1 MEGNSPE
8 RNPFSSF
15 TINIIFVVLIIIG
28 ITMIPLLSVQLNPTR
43 FLPSMAVSWSW
54 PQAPVRV
61 VEQEV
66 TTVLEG
72 ILSTVSGVKNVRSTT
87 FDGGGNIRLEFDK
100 SVDLRFKKFEVAAL
114 LREVRDKLPARVSY
128 PTLSVNMPDNQ
139 AGSQIL
145 SYQINGNASA
155 SYIQQMAEETIK
167 PRIALVEGV
176 YQVSVF
182 GASPLEWEIIY
193 DDYILRST
201 GITTSDIQAAIRN
214 FMTER
219 ELGGGSESGPGGTH
233 RRTYL
238 TLSGN
243 HADTVV
249 WETIPIKKAGGR
261 IVRLGEIASIR
272 LKEQNARSYF
282 RINGLNTIN
291 INISA
296 ERNVNHL
303 KVAAAVRAEVDKI
316 IEDLPP
322 GYSMRKSND
331 TTTEIKKEIN
341 KIAYRTLFSVVLLL
355 LCVLAISRQF
365 RYLLIIFISLV
376 ANLSVAFIFYY
387 LLKLELHLYSLAGI
401 TVSFGIII
409 DNTIVMT
416 DHIRYQKNR
425 KVFLAILAATLTTI
439 GALSVIFFMGESTRV
454 MLSDF
459 AAVIIVNLA
468 VSLAVALF
476 FIPSLIDKIRLPVR
490 YNSLMIRRKRRV
502 VRVKRFYSGYIT
514 FGRKLRWAFII
525 ILILGFGIP
534 VYLLPAK
541 LPKTPAYTASQPP
554 STEFQKFY
562 NKTIGNAKFNQK
574 VRPVLNKA
582 LGGSMR
588 LFYDKVKSNI
598 SYYFRASEDTPRTR
612 LNIRVGRSQE
622 GLTIEN
628 LNEICMGLEN
638 MIAGYSEVEMFIT
651 SIYSANEATISVTFA
666 PEHDYTIFPY
676 ILKIKAEDYMMNIG
690 SYHAS
695 ITGVGRAYSN
705 QVGSEYIQGSFNAEL
720 RGYNFDQLEMFA
732 EELKGRLLEHQRIR
746 EVYIVAERYSRKL
759 YRNRLYIDDYFLAI
773 NNSDVS
779 SAFAEASKYSRSDI
793 PLASY
798 WVNGVW
804 APVKLKS
811 KQADEYDLW
820 TVLNAPAPGRSG
832 TDIKMKD
839 FMTINREITDNRVS
853 RENQQYVIYVSFD
866 FIGSTELGRMVLDR
880 NIEETAAMLP
890 LGYSIGRS
898 GYTRYWAEEK
908 SNYYLVFL
916 VIVII
921 YFICAILLESLLQ
934 PLAVISLIP
943 LSFIGAF
950 LTVSIFKV
958 RPDEGAF
965 ASLILLCG
973 LVVNSALYII
983 NDFNNLS
990 RKRPGSD
997 IKRLFLKAFNMKI
1010 IPIFLTIISTIVGLT
1025 PFLLAGKNERFW
1037 FPLAACTIGGLIFSL
1052 IGLIGYLPLFMR
1064 MKERARGTGQRA
1076 QGEENGELKGEQ

>member
-1 MEGNSPE
+1 MQGSPPE
-8 RNPFSSF
+8 RSPFSSF
-15 TINIIFVVLIIIG
+15 TLNIIFVVLIIIG

-43 FLPSMAVSWSW
+43 YLPSMSVSWNW
-54 PQAPVRV
+54 PQTPVRV

-87 FDGGGNIRLEFDK
+87 NDGGGNIRLEFDK
-100 SVDLRFKKFEVAAL
+100 NVDLRFKKFEVAAL
-114 LREVRDKLPARVSY
+114 LREVRDKLPDRVSY
-128 PTLSVNMPDNQ
+128 PSLSVNMPDNQ
-139 AGSQIL
+139 SGSQIL
-145 SYQINGNASA
+145 TFQINGNASA
-155 SYIQQMAEETIK
+155 SYIQQMTEETIK
-167 PRIALVEGV
+167 PRIALIEGV
-176 YQVSVF
+176 YQVNVY
-182 GASPLEWEIIY
+182 GASPIEWEIIY
-193 DDYILRST
+193 DDYILKNT
-201 GITTSDIQAAIRN
+201 GITTLDIQQAIRN
-214 FMTER
+214 FMTDR
-219 ELGGGSESGPGGTH
+219 ELGGGLEIGPGGITG
-233 RRTYL
+233 RTYL
-238 TLSGN
+238 SLTGN
-243 HADTVV
+243 NADTVV
-249 WETIPIKKAGGR
+249 WERIPVKKTGGR
-261 IVRLGEIASIR
+261 IVRLGDIASVR
-272 LKEQNARSYF
+272 LKEQVARSFY

-291 INISA
+291 INVSA

-303 KVAAAVRAEVDKI
+303 KVAAAVKAEVDRI

-331 TTTEIKKEIN
+331 TTIEIKKEIN

-416 DHIRYQKNR
+416 DHIRHQKNR

-439 GALSVIFFMGESTRV
+439 GALSVIFFMGESTKV

-459 AAVIIVNLA
+459 AAVIIVNLV
-468 VSLAVALF
+468 VSLAVALL
-476 FIPSLIDKIRLPVR
+476 FIPSLIDKIKLPVR
-490 YNSLMIRRKRRV
+490 YNSLIIKRKRRA
-502 VRVKRFYSGYIT
+502 VKIRRFYSGYIT
-514 FGRKLRWAFII
+514 IGRRLRWAFILL
-525 ILILGFGIP
+525 LIMGFGLP
-534 VYLLPAK
+534 VFLLPSK
-541 LPKTPAYTASQPP
+541 LPSTTTYGVTQPP
-554 STEFQKFY
+554 QTEFQKFY

-574 VRPVLNKA
+574 VRPFINKA

-612 LNIRVGRSQE
+612 LNIRIGRSQE

-638 MIAGYSEVEMFIT
+638 LIARYSEVDMFIT
-651 SIYSANEATISVTFA
+651 SIYSASEANLSVTFY
-666 PEHDYTIFPY
+666 PEHDFTIFPY
-676 ILKIKAEDYMMNIG
+676 ILKIRIEDYMNNIG
-690 SYHAS
+690 SYHAQVS
-695 ITGVGRAYSN
+695 GVGRAFSN
-705 QVGSEYIQGSFNAEL
+705 QVYPDYIQGSYNAEL
-720 RGYNFDQLEMFA
+720 RGYNFDQLERFA
-732 EELKGRLLEHQRIR
+732 EELKERLLTHQRIK
-746 EVYIVAERYSRKL
+746 EVFILAERYSRKL
-759 YRNRLYIDDYFLAI
+759 YRNRIYIDDYFLAV
-773 NNSDVS
+773 NNADIT
-779 SAFAEASKYSRSDI
+779 SAFAEAMKYSRADI
-793 PLASY
+793 PLSSFY
-798 WVNGVW
+798 INGVW

-811 KQADEYDLW
+811 KQAEEYDLW
-820 TVLNAPAPGRSG
+820 TVMNAPAAGRRG
-832 TDIKMKD
+832 TDIKLRD
-839 FMTINREITDNRVS
+839 FTTVTREVTDNRVA

-866 FIGSTELGRMVLDR
+866 FIGSAELGRMVLDR

-973 LVVNSALYII
+973 LVVNAALYII
-983 NDFNNLS
+983 NDFNNI
-990 RKRPGSD
+990 RKRRPGME
-997 IKRLFLKAFNMKI
+997 IKTMYLKAFNMKI
-1010 IPIFLTIISTIVGLT
+1010 LPIFLTIISTIVGLT

-1052 IGLIGYLPLFMR
+1052 IGLIFYLPLFMR
-1064 MKERARGTGQRA
+1064 MKERA
-1076 QGEENGELKGEQ
+1076 